1 MVKSRSLVED
11 AVNRGRVEVG
21 LLALLWIGP
30 ILKADDQL
38 AAFFGQRL
46 FFRQNEPPLVAVGGS
61 VVILL
66 GVGLDKLEV
75 DAPSGGEREGVVA
88 QVLARFDVVLIVV
101 GPVEFHLL
109 ALVGDGVNALLVATL
124 GDEVAFAVVTAKE
137 VVEVRV
143 NVVLEGGDVHGLG
156 EFRPELLDAREALGI
171 CAQLLGLLDGL
182 GQLGLDRAS
191 VLGLVGLEGLA
202 DLGQKIVIEKAGDF
216 LALGVHD
223 AVDAEVQ
230 LGLVELEHL
239 RK

>member
-66 GVGLDKLEV
+66 GGGRDKIEK
-75 DAPSGGEREGVVA
+75 DAPAGGEQGGVIA
-88 QVLARFDVVLIVV
+88 QVLARFDVVLVV
-101 GPVEFHLL
+101 IGPVEFDLL

-156 EFRPELLDAREALGI
+156 ELRAELLDTGEALGI
-171 CAQLLGLLDGL
+171 CAELFGLLDGL
-182 GQLGLDRAS
+182 SQLGLDGAP
-191 VLGLVGLEGLA
+191 VLGLVGFKGLT
-202 DLGQKIVIEKAGDF
+202 DLGQ
-216 LALGVHD
+216 
-223 AVDAEVQ
+223 
-230 LGLVELEHL
+230 
-239 RK
+239 